1 MSRIDKF
8 KGIIPAFYACYDSNG
23 EVSIEQNKK
32 LARYLADKGVQGL
45 YVGGSSGECIYHSVE
60 ERKKALKAVMEE
72 VGGQLTVI
80 AHVACNNTRDSAEL
94 AAYAEHLGVDA
105 IASIPPIYFH
115 LPEYAIADYWNTISG
130 AACNTPFIIYN
141 IPQLAGVAL
150 SHSLL
155 REMLKNPNVIGVKN
169 SSVSVQDIRDF
180 KDIGGEDFIVFNGP
194 DEQLAAGLMMGAEAG
209 IGGTYAVMPELFLAV
224 RRFLQA
230 NQVEKAQQLQGDI
243 VRIIE
248 AMLGGRANLYAV
260 MKEYLKRYKGLDLGG
275 VRAPLTGLCP
285 QDDRIVTQTASMIEA
300 AVKINKAAKLP
311 QNNHR
316 LSRWFFIGIKIPP
329 GIAPQRLDENDLLV
343 NRQVMIY
350 FTLYY
355 RIYRQRSVLCSVII
369 TLNSNDTDN

>member
-23 EVSIEQNKK
+23 KVSIEQNKK

-275 VRAPLTGLCP
+275 VRAPLTGLCL
-285 QDDRIVTQTASMIEA
+285 QDDRIVDQTASMIEA
-300 AVKINKAAKLP
+300 VVKKYGAL
-311 QNNHR
+311 
-316 LSRWFFIGIKIPP
+316 
-329 GIAPQRLDENDLLV
+329 
-343 NRQVMIY
+343 
-350 FTLYY
+350 
-355 RIYRQRSVLCSVII
+355 
-369 TLNSNDTDN
+369 

>member
-1 MSRIDKF
+1 M
-8 KGIIPAFYACYDSNG
+8 P
-23 EVSIEQNKK
+23 
-32 LARYLADKGVQGL
+32 L
-45 YVGGSSGECIYHSVE
+45 
-60 ERKKALKAVMEE
+60 
-72 VGGQLTVI
+72 
-80 AHVACNNTRDSAEL
+80 
-94 AAYAEHLGVDA
+94 
-105 IASIPPIYFH
+105 PITGTQFQA
-115 LPEYAIADYWNTISG
+115 P
-130 AACNTPFIIYN
+130 ACNTPFIIYN

-300 AVKINKAAKLP
+300 AVKKYGAL
-311 QNNHR
+311 
-316 LSRWFFIGIKIPP
+316 
-329 GIAPQRLDENDLLV
+329 
-343 NRQVMIY
+343 
-350 FTLYY
+350 
-355 RIYRQRSVLCSVII
+355 
-369 TLNSNDTDN
+369 